1 MGPTRQLVDA
11 LMVRSPSSL
20 RTAVNAMRK
29 FARGTASATGKC
41 EPFTPRTM
49 MASKTTLHER
59 EKALQAMLATPE
71 GREKLLRLAS
81 RTFAASGKLIP
92 PLGSLV
98 PYILVHERE
107 QGLISN

>member
-1 MGPTRQLVDA
+1 
-11 LMVRSPSSL
+11 
-20 RTAVNAMRK
+20 MRK
-29 FARGTASATGKC
+29 FARGTAIATGKR

-49 MASKTTLHER
+49 MASKTTVHEG
-59 EKALQAMLATPE
+59 EKALQSMLATPE

-107 QGLISN
+107 QGLISS

>member
-1 MGPTRQLVDA
+1 
-11 LMVRSPSSL
+11 
-20 RTAVNAMRK
+20 MRK

-41 EPFTPRTM
+41 EPFTPSTM
-49 MASKTTLHER
+49 MPSKTTLHER
-59 EKALQAMLATPE
+59 EKALQSMLATPE

-81 RTFAASGKLIP
+81 RYFAGSGKLIP

-107 QGLISN
+107 RGLISS

>member
-1 MGPTRQLVDA
+1 MGPA
-11 LMVRSPSSL
+11 LDPLMDRSPSSL
-20 RTAVNAMRK
+20 RTAGNAMRK
-29 FARGTASATGKC
+29 FARGTAIATGKR

-59 EKALQAMLATPE
+59 EKALQSMLASPE

-81 RTFAASGKLIP
+81 RYFAGSGKLIP

-107 QGLISN
+107 RGLISS